1 MIKPENSTST
11 GASRIILYHW
21 DDDSSFLGEDE
32 PAKNLF

>member
-11 GASRIILYHW
+11 GASRIILYRW

-32 PAKNLF
+32 RAKNLF